1 MSAPDRSPAPNYQP
15 RPITTKE
22 PRHPQAPRHDDPVRA
37 VATFRRIG
45 VTTPH
50 RRQTDRSELAVV
62 STVVRDIDPDTRTA
76 HMNSDTTLR
85 SQWEA
90 YGDLWT
96 VTDEVNRQSA
106 SDGVL
111 DLECT
116 YTDPNVHAAGVT
128 AIMEYMTGFQQT
140 MPGGHFVT
148 RLFVEHHG
156 RSLAH
161 WDMTLGDGTVVGT
174 GASFAT
180 YGSDGKLTSMT
191 GFFDAPTEP

>member
-1 MSAPDRSPAPNYQP
+1 MN
-15 RPITTKE
+15 
-22 PRHPQAPRHDDPVRA
+22 
-37 VATFRRIG
+37 
-45 VTTPH
+45 
-50 RRQTDRSELAVV
+50 TD
-62 STVVRDIDPDTRTA
+62 TA
-76 HMNSDTTLR
+76 FR

-96 VTDEVNRQSA
+96 VTDEAARQAA

-111 DLECT
+111 DPGCT
-116 YTDPNVHAAGVT
+116 YTDPNVHAVGVN

-148 RLFVEHHG
+148 RSFVEHHDL
-156 RSLAH
+156 SLAH
-161 WDMTLGDGTVVGT
+161 WDMVMGDGTVVGA

-180 YGSDGKLTSMT
+180 YDSDGKLTSMT